1 MTNSKTQAILLH
13 ISQQYLRGVP
23 IMKHSTLFTGLK
35 LAAKAAG
42 LAIIA
47 SFMTAPATAQ
57 VLNGE
62 YTVQQKS
69 NNRYLD
75 AYEGVSDNIAMT
87 RPRESNNTQ
96 VWIFTPQGGDRYTI
110 RQKSSGLFLDTFFKP
125 VGGQDSPDKFVVAT
139 RPYNASST
147 QIWHLTKNTDGS
159 YRIRS
164 NSNRALEGMGPA
176 NDFAVLANISNN
188 TVQQRWIIKPVLG
201 IVLPLP
207 LPAPVPPVTA
217 PRTFSTGPIT
227 LRQTYTAD
235 LDRNSNRKRD
245 KDIWFEAETR
255 DLLYITPING
265 AKISVGNRRNRGYAG
280 CAAARYSRGRVSL
293 SDIPVGSYICV
304 KTNEGRISQ
313 FRVNEIS
320 RRSPKVLKIGYT
332 TWE

>member
-1 MTNSKTQAILLH
+1 
-13 ISQQYLRGVP
+13 
-23 IMKHSTLFTGLK
+23 MKHSTLFTGLK

-42 LAIIA
+42 LAIIT
-47 SFMTAPATAQ
+47 SIMTSPATAQ

-75 AYEGVSDNIAMT
+75 AYEGSSDNIAMT
-87 RPRESNNTQ
+87 RPRESNNSQ

-125 VGGQDSPDKFVVAT
+125 VGGQDTPDIFVVAT
-139 RPYNASST
+139 RPYNAVST
-147 QIWHLTKNTDGS
+147 QIWHLTKNPDGS
-159 YRIRS
+159 YSIRS
-164 NSNRALEGMGPA
+164 NSNRALEDMGAA
-176 NDFAVLANISNN
+176 NDYAILANISNN
-188 TVQQRWIIKPVLG
+188 TERQRWIIKPVLD

-207 LPAPVPPVTA
+207 VPLPAPAPPVTA
-217 PRTFSTGPIT
+217 PRIFSTGHII